1 VQRRRNAYPCIAVY
15 ERGYRQR
22 AAAVMLQNQ
31 WPGRSVL
38 SVRTASPTPNTTQR
52 GVAIIISSV
61 VLIKSSPTRGRQ
73 TSAAVSIQPVSSV
86 AEATKPSGTSAISEA
101 NTAAAPTQEIVNRLL
116 RQSGVTWERSIATDA
131 SARSSGCPP
140 RWSIGSQKPG
150 LGHELND
157 FLAVE
162 LRDVDLRRIQV
173 VQRCEP
179 GIGGLA
185 LAHDIFVGVF
195 VGVAILQDGLP
206 PHGQSPI

>member
-1 VQRRRNAYPCIAVY
+1 
-15 ERGYRQR
+15 
-22 AAAVMLQNQ
+22 MLQNR

-38 SVRTASPTPNTTQR
+38 SVKTASPTPNTTQR
-52 GVAIIISSV
+52 GVAIIVSSA

-86 AEATKPSGTSAISEA
+86 ADATKPSGTSAISET
-101 NTAAAPTQEIVNRLL
+101 NRAAAPTQEIVSRLL
-116 RQSGVTWERSIATDA
+116 RQPGATRERGIARAA
-131 SARSSGCPP
+131 SAGASRCPP
-140 RWSIGSQKPG
+140 PWSIGSQKPG

-173 VQRCEP
+173 GQQCEL

-185 LAHDIFVGVF
+185 LAHDIFVGV
-195 VGVAILQDGLP
+195 AIP
-206 PHGQSPI
+206 